1 VSFLGSDA
9 LDAYFNRV
17 YGETFRSVSRF
28 VVSKCG
34 SVQDSEDIVQNIYT
48 RFYQRIA
55 KKGYEDIENAE
66 AFVINIAKFEC
77 RNYFGSVKKHSVS
90 TSFSE
95 YTEEQMV
102 EIEKEMSKEQKN
114 LEDVLCNEILAK
126 QIFDDIARDDPVIGR
141 IFYLHFVCDMKLDD
155 VAKELDL
162 TLSSVK
168 NKLYR
173 TIERQKK
180 KFDI

>member
-1 VSFLGSDA
+1 MKDWFFMNILVTGARGMVGQA
-9 LDAYFNRV
+9 LVANLKNIRDGKNRTRPALKIEEIFE
-17 YGETFRSVSRF
+17 YDI
-28 VVSKCG
+28 
-34 SVQDSEDIVQNIYT
+34 DS
-48 RFYQRIA
+48 
-55 KKGYEDIENAE
+55 AE

-77 RNYFGSVKKHSVS
+77 RNYFGAVKKHSVS

-141 IFYLHFVCDMKLDD
+141 IFYLHFVC
-155 VAKELDL
+155 
-162 TLSSVK
+162 
-168 NKLYR
+168 
-173 TIERQKK
+173 ERQKK
-180 KFDI
+180 KYDL

>member
-1 VSFLGSDA
+1 MGSDA
-9 LDAYFNRV
+9 LDAYFNKV
-17 YGETFRSVSRF
+17 YGDTFRSVSRF

-55 KKGYEDIENAE
+55 KKGYDDIENAE

-126 QIFDDIARDDPVIGR
+126 QIFDDIANDDPVIGR

-155 VAKELDL
+155 VARELDL

>member
-1 VSFLGSDA
+1 MGSNT
-9 LDAYFNRV
+9 LDAYFNKV
-17 YGETFRSVSRF
+17 YSETFRAVSRF

-34 SVQDSEDIVQNIYT
+34 SIQDSEDIVQNIYT

-55 KKGYEDIENAE
+55 KKGHDDIENAE

-77 RNYFGSVKKHSVS
+77 KNYFGAVKKHSVA

-102 EIEKEMSKEQKN
+102 EIEKEMSKDQKN

-126 QIFDDIARDDPVIGR
+126 QIFDDIAKDDPVIGR
-141 IFYLHFVCDMKLDD
+141 IFYLHFVCDMKLDEIAD
-155 VAKELDL
+155 ELDL